1 MKNILLCTSD
11 PILIKNLYGAL
22 RDDGHAVDT
31 VEHPALA
38 VQKVLDGSFDAL
50 VLDSE
55 PFGLSSEDAVH
66 IIRSVKP
73 SFPIICVGVECH
85 CSSAHAVDSPLD
97 LAAIK
102 RTLHA
107 VAA

>member
-22 RDDGHAVDT
+22 RDEGHIVDT

-38 VQKVLDGSFDAL
+38 VQKVIDGTYDVL
-50 VLDSE
+50 VLDSD
-55 PFGLSSEDAVH
+55 PFGLSSEDAVQ

-73 SFPIICVGVECH
+73 ALPIVCLGTGSR

-102 RTLHA
+102 RTVHA
-107 VAA
+107 IAA